1 MSTAKRIVL
10 GSRGSMLARWQAGF
24 VAQALRVAHPDLVVD
39 EKIIVTEGDRLSS
52 GPLWN
57 AGGKGLWVKEIEAAL
72 LAGEIDLAVHSMKD
86 VPGELAEGLA
96 VVAVPARADVR
107 DAVVSRLGI
116 TLDQLPASARL
127 GTTSLRRACQLKAFR
142 SDFHIEILR
151 GNLDTRLRK
160 VAEGVVD
167 AAILACAGLDRLAFA
182 DRIAERLST
191 ERMLPA
197 VGQGALAIEARSDD
211 ARVRTLTAA
220 MNHQETALA
229 VAAERAF
236 LARLGASC
244 RTPVAGYA
252 QILDGQVVLRGLV
265 GRPDGT
271 QLIADKM
278 SCGSERAAELGIAL
292 ADTLLARGAGA
303 ILAECS

>member
-10 GSRGSMLARWQAGF
+10 GTRGSMLARWQAGF
-24 VAQALRVAHPDLVVD
+24 VAQALRAAHPGLIVD

-96 VVAVPARADVR
+96 LVAVPARADVR
-107 DAVVSRLGI
+107 DAVVSRSGI

-182 DRIAERLST
+182 DRIAERLSI

-197 VGQGALAIEARSDD
+197 VGQGALAIEARTDD
-211 ARVRTLTAA
+211 EGVGTLTAA
-220 MNHQETALA
+220 LNHQETVLA

-252 QILDGQVVLRGLV
+252 QLVGGQVVLRGLV
-265 GRPDGT
+265 GRSDGT
-271 QLIADKM
+271 QLIADMIAGDPK
-278 SCGSERAAELGIAL
+278 RAEELGIAL

-303 ILAECS
+303 ILAECT